1 MALQFLEENDFKGTL
16 STSVLDTLKGTNSE
30 NLEKSE
36 QLAISELSC
45 LYATYD
51 VDAELAKT
59 GTGRNKELV
68 RILVSI
74 TAYYLYNT
82 VVDDEIPDRIKEN
95 FEKEY
100 KHVIAVCKG
109 LASSLDKLTGD
120 DGESVTRFRFDAD
133 EQRSHDPYYM

>member
-1 MALQFLEENDFKGTL
+1 MALQFLSENDFKGTI
-16 STSVLDTLKGTNSE
+16 SSSVLNTLKGTASE
-30 NLEKSE
+30 NLEEAE

-45 LYATYD
+45 LYASYD
-51 VDAELAKT
+51 VDAELNKT
-59 GTGRNKELV
+59 GSSRNKELV
-68 RILVSI
+68 RILVGI

-82 VVDDEIPDRIKEN
+82 VIDDEIPERIKDN

-109 LASSLDKLTGD
+109 LASTLDKLTN
-120 DGESVTRFRFDAD
+120 GEGEAVTRFRFDAD

>member
-30 NLEKSE
+30 NLEKAE

-51 VDAELAKT
+51 IDGELAKT
-59 GTGRNKELV
+59 GTARNKELI

-109 LASSLDKLTGD
+109 LASSLDQLTGD
-120 DGESVTRFRFDAD
+120 DGQAVTRFRFDSD

>member
-1 MALQFLEENDFKGTL
+1 MALQFLEENDFKGTI

-30 NLEKSE
+30 NLEQAE
-36 QLAISELSC
+36 QLALSELSC

-59 GTGRNKELV
+59 GTSRNKELV

-82 VVDDEIPDRIKEN
+82 VVDDEIPERIKEN

-120 DGESVTRFRFDAD
+120 DGSAVTRFRFDAD
-133 EQRSHDPYYM
+133 DQRSHDPYYM